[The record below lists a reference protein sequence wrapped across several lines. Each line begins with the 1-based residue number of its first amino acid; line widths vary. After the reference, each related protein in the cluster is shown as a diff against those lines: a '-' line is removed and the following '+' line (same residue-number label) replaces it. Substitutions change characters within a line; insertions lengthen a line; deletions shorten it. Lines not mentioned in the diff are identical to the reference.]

1 MKLLLTCAFISLSAI
16 AQPNFETCSELAQSY
31 GDKHTPSFVPG
42 ACFEKLKELASPKN
56 ISTSEDGQVLVYAKD
71 NMVYLE
77 KKIDLEASVELLAGP
92 QTKLFEAKDIELSEQ
107 ENRFYVLNRNE
118 SGSQVFSYTLE
129 YGGNLAP
136 LRKLISPELAQA
148 SDITIDFADKKLLIS
163 SQDGGWVKIFNL
175 HADPDGRRE
184 ENSTKTLAT
193 LSNELNSPIDTAVS
207 ETEIFVLED
216 QKISIYSKEEV
227 YSGQEQSESSPIAVL
242 DGASSFGNVTG
253 IKFDS
258 NENALRVYGKEGVI
272 SVFYKDQ
279 FGNYIRP

>member
-1 MKLLLTCAFISLSAI
+1 MKRLLTCALISLSAI
-16 AQPNFETCSELAQSY
+16 AQPSFETCSELAQNY
-31 GDKHTPSFVPG
+31 GDKHAPSFVPDT
-42 ACFEKLKELASPKN
+42 CFEKLKELVSPKN
-56 ISTSEDGQVLVYAKD
+56 ISSSEDGQILVYAKD
-71 NMVYLE
+71 NMVYVR
-77 KKIDLEASVELLAGP
+77 KNVDSEASVELLAGP
-92 QTKLFEAKDIELSEQ
+92 QTKLFEAKDIELSEL
-107 ENRFYVLNRNE
+107 ENRFYVLNRDE
-118 SGSQVFSYTLE
+118 SDSQVFSYTLE

-136 LRKLISPELAQA
+136 LRKLINPELLQA

-163 SQDGGWVKIFNL
+163 SQDAGWVKVFNL

-193 LSNELNSPIDTAVS
+193 LSNELTSPIDTAVS

-216 QKISIYSKEEV
+216 LRVSIYSKEEV

-242 DGASSFGNVTG
+242 DGSGSFRNVTG

-258 NENALRVYGKEGVI
+258 NENALRVYGKEGVV